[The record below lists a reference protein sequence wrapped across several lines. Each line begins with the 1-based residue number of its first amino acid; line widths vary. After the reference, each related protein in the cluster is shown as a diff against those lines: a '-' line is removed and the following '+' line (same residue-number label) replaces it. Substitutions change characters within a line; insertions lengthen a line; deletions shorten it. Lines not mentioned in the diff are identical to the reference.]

1 MKLFLIVMN
10 LLVQKIIQIP
20 LKTQVISILKMN
32 TEEDTKIVK
41 LQEEENNENYTSIIN
56 FNQ

>member
-1 MKLFLIVMN
+1 MN
-10 LLVQKIIQIP
+10 I
-20 LKTQVISILKMN
+20 
-32 TEEDTKIVK
+32 EEDTKIVK